1 MGRKPLPDEVK
12 AMRGTLRK
20 CRTAASATAPAG
32 RGVCKPVTKAAP
44 PAWLADD
51 ARKIFDRTARM
62 LISWKVLTKLDIPLL
77 AAYAAAYANLQRA
90 YADIVS
96 GPGYFIETENRSGST
111 SITMHPAAKLFK
123 DSLDVVNKVGAQFGL
138 SPVSRRQVES
148 ADAKEL
154 HDAEKA
160 TDPFDQFMGQS

>member
-20 CRTAASATAPAG
+20 CRTSKTDTEAPAL
-32 RGVCKPVTKAAP
+32 GVCKPVTKATAP
-44 PAWLADD
+44 SWLADD

-77 AAYAAAYANLQRA
+77 AAYAAAYANLKTA
-90 YADIVS
+90 YADIAS
-96 GPGYFIETENRSGST
+96 GPGYFIETETKNGVSVS
-111 SITMHPAAKLFK
+111 MHPAARLFK

-148 ADAKEL
+148 ADPKKRADAAKV
-154 HDAEKA
+154 
-160 TDPFDQFMGQS
+160 TDPFDQFVGQS

>member
-1 MGRKPLPDEVK
+1 
-12 AMRGTLRK
+12 MRGTLRK

-111 SITMHPAAKLFK
+111 SITMHPAAKLF
-123 DSLDVVNKVGAQFGL
+123 GL

-160 TDPFDQFMGQS
+160 TDPFGEFLDRP

>member
-90 YADIVS
+90 YADI
-96 GPGYFIETENRSGST
+96 
-111 SITMHPAAKLFK
+111 TMHPAAKLFK

-160 TDPFDQFMGQS
+160 TDPFGEFLDRP